1 MAEGIQSFKVERFS
15 GIGGKIFRV
24 RRKRIQGEVE
34 TISQKGGNKIM
45 VRWKEN
51 KGVKQKEEAFSGQMR
66 LAGLKTS

>member
-1 MAEGIQSFKVERFS
+1 MERNS

-34 TISQKGGNKIM
+34 TFSWIGGNKIM

-51 KGVKQKEEAFSGQMR
+51 KGVKQKVEAFSGQRRM
-66 LAGLKTS
+66 AGLKTS